1 MTAPEEKIAE
11 LVSLLPVFVGTL
23 LEGSKIITPVKLNIS
38 EGKTLMILH
47 KHEGS
52 PMTEY
57 SRKVGLSK
65 GSFTTVADHLE
76 KKGLIERVAVSND
89 RRKYA
94 LFLTKEGK
102 RIAREIDLQFKKH
115 IAKKVAQ
122 LEQGDLNSLKNS
134 LEIIAAVMEKFK

>member
-1 MTAPEEKIAE
+1 MTALEEKIAE

-38 EGKTLMILH
+38 EEKTLMILH

-57 SRKVGLSK
+57 SKKVGLTK
-65 GSFTTVADHLE
+65 GSFTAVADRLE
-76 KKGLIERVAVSND
+76 KKGLMERVAVTDD

-94 LFLTKEGK
+94 LILTKEGK

-122 LEQGDLNSLKNS
+122 LEQEDLNSLKNS
-134 LEIIAAVMEKFK
+134 LETIAVIMEKFN

>member
-102 RIAREIDLQFKKH
+102 QIAREIDLQFKKH